1 MSRPIFQPISVLDWR
16 VLLFPLSMVLYEF
29 ATYIA
34 NDMILPGMPA
44 VVREFGVGEAWV
56 PTGMS
61 AFLAGG
67 AALQWLLG
75 PLSDR
80 VGRRPVLLFG
90 VACFVAS
97 CLATLLVRD
106 IWSFVALRF
115 VQGFGLCFV
124 VAVGYAAI
132 QEAFVEA
139 TAVKVTALMANVA
152 LISPLI
158 GPLAGAVMIEYA
170 PWRWIFVVIAAVAAI
185 AWVGLW
191 RAMPETAP
199 PASGP
204 LRAGAIWRDY
214 RAVLGNR
221 RFLLG
226 ALSIAAAGIPL
237 LAWIGQSPVILI
249 ERAGMSPLD
258 FGLWQIPVFVALGLG
273 NLALARYADRLPVQ
287 RLVAL
292 GSGPVIAGLVL
303 TLATLWQPAGWGWI
317 VGGISLYAFGLG
329 LANAVLYRLTL
340 FSSEIGKGT
349 VSASLGMVTLLAYS
363 LGIELV
369 KIGYAHWGN
378 AWFALVSCAAGAA
391 YLHCSRRF
399 LRHRPGTV
407 ESAP

>member
-1 MSRPIFQPISVLDWR
+1 MPRKPFQPISALSWR
-16 VLLFPLSMVLYEF
+16 MLLFPLSLVLYEF

-90 VACFVAS
+90 VAFFVAS
-97 CLATLLVRD
+97 CLATLLVD
-106 IWSFVALRF
+106 GIWPFVILRF

-132 QEAFVEA
+132 QEAFTEA
-139 TAVKVTALMANVA
+139 SAVKVTALMANVA

-170 PWRWIFVVIAAVAAI
+170 PWRWIFVVIAAVAAVS
-185 AWVGLW
+185 WFGLW

-199 PASGP
+199 PTAGP
-204 LRAGAIWRDY
+204 LRARHIWHDY

-226 ALSIAAAGIPL
+226 TLALSAGGMPL
-237 LAWIGQSPVILI
+237 MAWIGQSPVILI
-249 ERAGMSPLD
+249 ERAGMSALD
-258 FGLWQIPVFVALGLG
+258 FGIWQIPIFAALIAG
-273 NLALARYADRLPVQ
+273 NLALARYAARVPVR
-287 RLVAL
+287 RLVAI
-292 GSGPVIAGLVL
+292 GSVPLMAGPIL
-303 TLATLWQPAGWGWI
+303 TLATLWQPAGWGWLI
-317 VGGISLYAFGLG
+317 AGIAIYAFGLG

-340 FSSEIGKGT
+340 FASDIGKGT
-349 VSASLGMVTLLAYS
+349 VSASLGMVTLLACS

-369 KIGYAHWGN
+369 KIGYAWLGN
-378 AWFALVSCAAGAA
+378 GWVALVSCAAGLG
-391 YLHCSRRF
+391 YIHCTRAF
-399 LRHRPGTV
+399 LGGEAKR
-407 ESAP
+407 